1 MVSGFN
7 WVFLAH
13 GLKRMRRA
21 EVRVIEYSLIPD
33 KAEWWKMMVRRAHQ
47 SYGDD
52 TNHAE
57 LPKAARVGGNVRL
70 ISLDLEMLRT
80 GSLFLHT
87 FIQRHAWMAW
97 MILLLSKASEFH

>member
-1 MVSGFN
+1 
-7 WVFLAH
+7 
-13 GLKRMRRA
+13 
-21 EVRVIEYSLIPD
+21 
-33 KAEWWKMMVRRAHQ
+33 MMVRRAHQ

-87 FIQRHAWMAW
+87 FIQRHA
-97 MILLLSKASEFH
+97 